1 MLFYIPTTMIE
12 KNDIEL
18 LKELNCSNK
27 DIYISCNSV
36 IKNKNIVLGDHIA
49 IGPFFYSTVNLILKD
64 YIHLGSDVS
73 IIGGN
78 LSTITIGSFVG
89 ISIGTKILAGTSDYF
104 NEGLISL
111 PVLPKHLQ
119 KNIHNPIIINDF
131 VMIGANCTILNGIEL
146 GQGSVIAA
154 GSVVTK
160 NTEPWTMYKG
170 VPARPYKKV
179 SKKKKIEEA
188 ISLGYKPTN

>member
-1 MLFYIPTTMIE
+1 MSL
-12 KNDIEL
+12 
-18 LKELNCSNK
+18 
-27 DIYISCNSV
+27 
-36 IKNKNIVLGDHIA
+36 
-49 IGPFFYSTVNLILKD
+49 
-64 YIHLGSDVS
+64 
-73 IIGGN
+73 
-78 LSTITIGSFVG
+78 
-89 ISIGTKILAGTSDYF
+89 
-104 NEGLISL
+104 LISL
-111 PVLPKHLQ
+111 PVLPKNLQ

-131 VMIGANCTILNGIEL
+131 VIIGANCTILNGIEL

-179 SKKKKIEEA
+179 SKKKKFEEA